1 MIIFIFTHNK
11 MSFWSTDDKIPIVQT
26 KVKIPAENGLT
37 FKDGGLIHI
46 TIPANSVGFFQPKE
60 SYLEWDVTIDTLPT
74 APTRFQLDA
83 DLGGQVLIKDIRIYS
98 GGAGGVLLE
107 EIQNYNTLT
116 AIKYDYE
123 SDDTIRKKRA
133 LTEGSTYFS
142 QACRNTRGVRKSDLN
157 NVGHNPY
164 FQPYTFGLG
173 KLQNVTGE
181 FSDKYNTTVTN
192 ASKVNVGQNVVRC
205 LLPINTGIFSNDRVF
220 PAMLTEGLRI
230 EILLEDAAKCV
241 RQLDQVSRVRGF
253 RSTPIFHSISGHDI
267 GDLSGAAQVWANT
280 KTTDHIFFK
289 RDNNMTDLSNFPLV
303 VGETF
308 ELCDTTI
315 DVLATKSLQ
324 VFKVQDSGGSNLD
337 YCEVKDIS
345 WAAGDSTAPTTK
357 EGGYYG
363 LIKVGLTK
371 TMKNTSG
378 ASISGTL
385 GKVGA
390 VSTSVSAGLTNDEA
404 GNPMAVGNFNTASYQ
419 VSDVNLVLQKLDM
432 PQGYVRKMMS
442 MMKSGGTINYD
453 FLSATNYK
461 YSQLASD
468 VVANIR
474 MPLNQTRARGILSVP
489 TDASVYSQSIQISGY
504 GGLAAG
510 MLNANGSGNTA
521 DVIPDATGITY
532 VETPPN
538 KEDDHGSGT
547 DGPAGCLDQSICSVR
562 SGLVGI
568 WDNATQYQW
577 FYNGQ
582 LNPSRPV
589 STRKIANKTSIGQQP
604 LIELEKALSVCGIRP
619 LSFRKYHEN
628 AIIGRALSLQDGTY
642 NTTGK
647 DFNLQIEYT
656 ESDAGLQPVKNKL
669 WMNFVHHIRRIVIK
683 GNQISLVV

>member
-1 MIIFIFTHNK
+1 
-11 MSFWSTDDKIPIVQT
+11 MSFWSTDDKIPIVQS

-60 SYLEWDVTIDTLPT
+60 SYLEWTVNINNLPT
-74 APTRFQLDA
+74 APTRLQLDA
-83 DLGGQVLIKDIRIYS
+83 ELGGQVLIKDIRVYS

-116 AIKYDYE
+116 AVKYDYE
-123 SDDTIRKKRA
+123 SDDTIRKKRS
-133 LTEGSTYFS
+133 LTEGSTYYS

-164 FQPYTFGLG
+164 FQPYTWGLSQ
-173 KLQNVTGE
+173 LQPVKGT
-181 FSDKYNTTVTN
+181 FSDAYNGSVSGT
-192 ASKVNVGQNVVRC
+192 AKVNVGQNEVKC

-220 PAMLTEGLRI
+220 PALLTEGLRI
-230 EILLEDAAKCV
+230 EILLEDAAKCL

-253 RSTPIFHSISGHDI
+253 RSTPIFHSVSGHDI

-280 KTTDHIFFK
+280 KTTDTIYVK

-308 ELCDTTI
+308 EVCDTQI
-315 DVLATKSLQ
+315 DILAVKSRQ
-324 VFKVQDSGGSNLD
+324 VIKVEDNAGSGND
-337 YCEVKDIS
+337 FCKIKDIS
-345 WAAGDSTAPTTK
+345 FAVGDVTKPTTAA
-357 EGGYYG
+357 GGYYG
-363 LIKVGLTK
+363 LVKIGLDK
-371 TMKNTSG
+371 TMKNVSSVDVT
-378 ASISGTL
+378 GTL
-385 GKVGA
+385 GRFGL
-390 VSTSVSAGLTNDEA
+390 VSTSVAAGLQPTK
-404 GNPMAVGNFNTASYQ
+404 VGGFTGASYE

-461 YSQLASD
+461 YSQLATD

-474 MPLNQTRARGILSVP
+474 LPLNQTRARGILSVP
-489 TDASVYSQSIQISGY
+489 TDATVYPEYVQISGY
-504 GGLAAG
+504 GGQELG
-510 MLNANGSGNTA
+510 MLNADGSGNTA
-521 DVIPDATGITY
+521 DVIPDATGCTY

-562 SGLVGI
+562 SGLVGV

-628 AIIGRALSLQDGTY
+628 AVIGRALSLQDGTY
-642 NTTGK
+642 DTTGK

-683 GNQISLVV
+683 GNQISLQV

>member
-1 MIIFIFTHNK
+1 
-11 MSFWSTDDKIPIVQT
+11 MSFWSTNDKIPIVQS

-46 TIPANSVGFFQPKE
+46 NIPANSVGFFQPKE
-60 SYLEWDVTIDTLPT
+60 SYLEWVVNINTLPT
-74 APTRFQLDA
+74 APTRLQLDA
-83 DLGGQVLIKDIRIYS
+83 ELGSQVLIKDIRIFS

-123 SDDTIRKKRA
+123 SDDTLRKKRS
-133 LTEGSTYFS
+133 LTEGSTYYS

-157 NVGHNPY
+157 NVGHNPF
-164 FQPYTFGLG
+164 FQPYTWGLSQ
-173 KLQNVTGE
+173 LQAVKGTFSDAYNTDVTG
-181 FSDKYNTTVTN
+181 T
-192 ASKVNVGQNVVRC
+192 SKVNVGPNEVKC
-205 LLPINTGIFSNDRVF
+205 CIPLNTGIFSNDRVF
-220 PAMLTEGLRI
+220 PAMLTQGLRI
-230 EILLEDAAKCV
+230 EILLEDAPKCL

-253 RSTPIFHSISGHDI
+253 RSVPIFHSISGHDI
-267 GDLSGAAQVWANT
+267 GDLSGAAQIWANT
-280 KTTDHIFFK
+280 KTTDTLFIK

-308 ELCDTTI
+308 EICNTQI
-315 DVLATKSLQ
+315 DVLATKSQQ
-324 VFKVQDSGGSNLD
+324 VVKLSDNAGSGNDFCKIKS
-337 YCEVKDIS
+337 IT
-345 WAAGDSTAPTTK
+345 WAPGDVGNANTTK
-357 EGGYYG
+357 GGYYG
-363 LIKVGLTK
+363 MVQIGLDK
-371 TMKNTSG
+371 TMKNISG
-378 ASISGTL
+378 IDVTGTL
-385 GKVGA
+385 GKFGL
-390 VSTSVSAGLTNDEA
+390 VSTSVAAGLEPLLVGGFTN
-404 GNPMAVGNFNTASYQ
+404 TQASYQ
-419 VSDVNLVLQKLDM
+419 VSDVNLILQKLEM
-432 PQGYVRKMMS
+432 PQGYVRKMMG

-474 MPLNQTRARGILSVP
+474 LPLNQTRARGILSVP
-489 TDASVYSQSIQISGY
+489 TDAQVYPAFVQIAGY
-504 GGLAAG
+504 GGESLG
-510 MLNANGSGNTA
+510 MLNADGSGNTA
-521 DVIPDATGITY
+521 DVIPDQTGISY

-628 AIIGRALSLQDGTY
+628 AVIGRALSLQDGTY
-642 NTTGK
+642 DTTGK

-669 WMNFVHHIRRIVIK
+669 WMNYVHHIRRIVIK
-683 GNQISLVV
+683 GNQISLQV